1 MSGANT
7 TGAEEPRAGA
17 DPTAP
22 APAAPSPAPPPAV
35 ARFEAPT
42 ADAMGTPFVPFGY
55 DSADGIRLAGRIY
68 GRFDAT
74 GARDRA
80 LGIPAPLVCLPGLTR
95 NVRDFEPV
103 AAHVA
108 ATGRTV
114 VAFDLR
120 GRGRSASADPAT
132 YTPAQEAGDVIR
144 GVTAL
149 GLARVALLG
158 TSRGGLVGMLI
169 PAFAPG
175 LLAGLVLNDIGPEI
189 ELAGLLRLRD
199 ELTGRAATDD
209 AATPLPLDWERATAL
224 VAHRFRPIYPRLDA
238 PGFARL
244 ARRLMQDVGGRP
256 APDFDPAIAAGLAA
270 LTPETRLP
278 DLWAPFDALR
288 DMPVLAIRGALSD
301 LLSERVVTM
310 MAARHPDFS
319 TLTVADE
326 GHAPLLEDA
335 PALGAIAAFL
345 DRADAASAAR

>member
-1 MSGANT
+1 MSGAETNS
-7 TGAEEPRAGA
+7 EEDPRAGA

-42 ADAMGTPFVPFGY
+42 ADAMGTPFVPFTYEG
-55 DSADGIRLAGRIY
+55 ADGVRLAGRLY
-68 GRFDAT
+68 RPAEGT
-74 GARDRA
+74 GAGDGGRGVA
-80 LGIPAPLVCLPGLTR
+80 GPLVCLPGLTR

-108 ATGRTV
+108 TAGRTV

-120 GRGRSASADPAT
+120 GRGRSAPADPAT
-132 YTPAQEAGDVIR
+132 YTPAHEAGDVIH
-144 GVTAL
+144 GIGAL

-175 LLAGLVLNDIGPEI
+175 LLAGLILNDIGPEI

-199 ELTGRAATDD
+199 EFTGRAATDD
-209 AATPLPLDWERATAL
+209 AATPLPLDWGRATAL
-224 VAHRFRPIYPRLDA
+224 VARRFASIYPRLDE

-244 ARRLMQDVGGRP
+244 ARRLLKDVDGRP
-256 APDFDPAIAAGLAA
+256 APDFDPAITAGLAA

-278 DLWAPFDALR
+278 DLWAQFDALR
-288 DMPVLAIRGALSD
+288 AIPVLAIRGGLSD
-301 LLSERVVTM
+301 LLSERVVAM
-310 MAARHPDFS
+310 MAARHPDFAE
-319 TLTVADE
+319 LTVADE

-335 PALGAIAAFL
+335 PSLAAISALLA
-345 DRADAASAAR
+345 RVDAAGAAR